1 MSATSPREL
10 MARATQL
17 HRVGELDAAKATY
30 RDVLALQPGNA
41 DALHLFGLVCH
52 QQGDH
57 RTAVDYIGRAV
68 AHVPNHPVLRN
79 NFGDALHRM
88 GDLAGAITQLR
99 KALVLRPDYA
109 GAHQNLGSVLAKVG
123 DHEAALIHGR
133 EATRLDPAKPEA
145 WFDLGLLL
153 MDQLSL
159 EESMQAFRQ
168 ALALRPSYRGA
179 ANSLLYLLNM
189 MPGMNPTEVADAHRE
204 VASGLFRAI
213 PQATHWPTPG
223 EKIRIGFVSGD
234 FRAHAVNCFFEPV
247 LEHQDRG
254 RFETFCYSDV
264 VHEDEVTRRLRGQA
278 QHWRNISGWTDEA
291 VTGQIRKDRIDIL
304 VDLAGYTEHGRLGV
318 FAGKPACCQISYIG
332 YPNTTGMSTMDFRIV
347 DACTAPVGETEL
359 GSERLLRVEDGF
371 ACFRPPA
378 HAVEMRIHRDAN
390 SGPITFGSLH
400 KLEKINTEVI
410 ATWAAILHAN
420 PDSRLL
426 LARDQ
431 LDAWHQQRL
440 LQAFEARGVDAG
452 RLQMLHLS
460 DPTQSFF
467 EIFSR
472 MDILLDVFPWSG
484 HTIACCALWMGVP
497 VVSLRGNTHAGR
509 MVASVLESLK
519 LPELIATDTLA
530 YVQIAGALSRDKER
544 LSKLRMGLR
553 QRMEQSP
560 LRDEAGFTRRFEAAC
575 LWVLAETQSAVEGN
589 PA

>member
-17 HRVGELDAAKATY
+17 HRVGELDAAKAIY
-30 RDVLALQPGNA
+30 RDVLALQPENA

-68 AHVPNHPVLRN
+68 ARVPNQPVLRN
-79 NFGDALHRM
+79 NLGDALHRM
-88 GDLAGAITQLR
+88 GDLAGAIAQLR
-99 KALVLRPDYA
+99 QALVLRPDYA
-109 GAHQNLGSVLAKVG
+109 GAHQNLGAVLAKVG
-123 DHEAALIHGR
+123 EHEAALMHSR
-133 EATRLDPAKPEA
+133 EATRLDPGKPEA

-159 EESMQAFRQ
+159 EESIQAFRQ
-168 ALALRPSYRGA
+168 ALALRPGYGSA

-189 MPGMNPTEVADAHRE
+189 MPGATPAGVAEAHRE
-204 VASGLFRAI
+204 VASGLFHAI

-223 EKIRIGFVSGD
+223 EKIRIGYVSGD

-247 LEHQDRG
+247 LEHQDRD

-264 VHEDEVTRRLRGQA
+264 VHEDEVTRRLQVHA
-278 QHWRNISGWTDEA
+278 HHWRSISGWTDEA
-291 VTGQIRKDRIDIL
+291 VTEQIRTDRIDIL

-318 FAGKPACCQISYIG
+318 FSGKPARCQISYIG
-332 YPNTTGMSTMDFRIV
+332 YPNTTGMSAMDFRIV
-347 DACTAPVGETEL
+347 DACTAPVDEKET

-378 HAVEMRIHRDAN
+378 HAFNMSMRRDEN
-390 SGPITFGSLH
+390 YGPVTFGSLH

-410 ATWAAILHAN
+410 ATWSDILHAN

-431 LDAWHQQRL
+431 LDAWHQQQL
-440 LQAFEARGVDAG
+440 LQAFDAHGVGAE

-460 DPTQSFF
+460 DPAQSFF

-472 MDILLDVFPWSG
+472 MDVLLDVFPWSG

-519 LPELIATDTLA
+519 LPELIATDTQD
-530 YVQIAGALSRDKER
+530 YVHIAGALSRDKER
-544 LSKLRMGLR
+544 LSKLRNGLR
-553 QRMEQSP
+553 QLMENSP
-560 LRDEAGFTRRFEAAC
+560 LRDEAGFTRKFEAAC
-575 LWVLAETQSAVEGN
+575 LSAFKETLI
-589 PA
+589 P